1 VRRFPKGA
9 PHDPILSPLRDAYTS
24 EITACGVLEIGGGS
38 EEDAGGTTQ
47 KIMNMIAANP
57 SISRK
62 ELAMQI
68 GITADGI
75 KYHLTNLQ
83 KNG

>member
-1 VRRFPKGA
+1 MLFVARFWRKPA
-9 PHDPILSPLRDAYTS
+9 NPDF
-24 EITACGVLEIGGGS
+24 S
-38 EEDAGGTTQ
+38 EEDVGTTQ
-47 KIMNMIAANP
+47 KILDIITANP

-62 ELAMQI
+62 ELATQI

-83 KNG
+83 KNGRLKRVGPDRGGHWEVRGD

>member
-1 VRRFPKGA
+1 
-9 PHDPILSPLRDAYTS
+9 
-24 EITACGVLEIGGGS
+24 
-38 EEDAGGTTQ
+38 
-47 KIMNMIAANP
+47 MNMIAANP